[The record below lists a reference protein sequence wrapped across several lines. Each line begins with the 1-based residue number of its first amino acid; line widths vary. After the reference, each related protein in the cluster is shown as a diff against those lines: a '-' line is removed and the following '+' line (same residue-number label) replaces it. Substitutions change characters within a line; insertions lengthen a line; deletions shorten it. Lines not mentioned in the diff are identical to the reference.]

1 MRRILFALCIVVAG
15 SLGGISLLRAN
26 QAQTPAT
33 AADVPP
39 PKLEFLMQLTAEL
52 DAPQV
57 VGETPQ
63 GDRRIVPVTGGSF
76 SGPKLKGQVLSG
88 GGGDWLLFRKDG
100 VAQLDVR
107 TTLRTEDGALIYV
120 TYRGVS
126 IIPADARAR
135 IMAGEVVDPS
145 TYYFRTTPY
154 FETASEKYA
163 WLNKIV
169 TVGVGTRN
177 KSSVS
182 YHIYAVR

>member
-1 MRRILFALCIVVAG
+1 MRWILLPLCIMVATSVG
-15 SLGGISLLRAN
+15 NMSPVRAN
-26 QAQTPAT
+26 QSQGQAT
-33 AADVPP
+33 SAEVPP

-52 DAPQV
+52 DAAQV

-63 GDRRIVPVTGGSF
+63 GDRRIVPVIGGTF

-88 GGGDWLLFRKDG
+88 GGDWLLFRKDG
-100 VAQLDVR
+100 AAQLDVR
-107 TTLRTEDGALIYV
+107 STLRTEDGALIYV
-120 TYRGVS
+120 SYRGIS
-126 IIPADARAR
+126 IIPPDIRAR
-135 IMAGEVVDPS
+135 IMAGESVDPS
-145 TYYFRTTPY
+145 AYYFRTTPY

-182 YHIYAVR
+182 YYIYTIK